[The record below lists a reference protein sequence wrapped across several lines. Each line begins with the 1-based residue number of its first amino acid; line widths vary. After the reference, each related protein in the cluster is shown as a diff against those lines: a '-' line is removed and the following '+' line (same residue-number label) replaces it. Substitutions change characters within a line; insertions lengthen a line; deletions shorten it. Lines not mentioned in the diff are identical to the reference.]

1 MAGVEGAG
9 ELAAAIAR
17 AREAADPYI
26 EGVVAQGEELDD
38 ALDLG
43 FYEFHHVR
51 LEHCILRGMNAVKAS
66 FYDCTLVD
74 CDLSGARLEEAYF
87 SRTRF
92 ANCKLEGA
100 QLTKSFWRTSRL
112 MGCMCRYANW
122 GEVTLEGV
130 RLEDCD
136 LREAFL
142 SEMRLKGRTRL
153 ERCDLAQAD
162 LFRTT
167 LKGMDLSTCDIAGI
181 AVSDTHVE
189 LRGMRIA
196 PEQSADL
203 VGMLGVKFVDGGD

>member
-1 MAGVEGAG
+1 MGELRQAIEDALAREDPYVEGVSASG
-9 ELAAAIAR
+9 E
-17 AREAADPYI
+17 D
-26 EGVVAQGEELDD
+26 LDGLPD
-38 ALDLG
+38 LSFFEFHGLALD
-43 FYEFHHVR
+43 R
-51 LEHCILRGMNAVKAS
+51 CALRGLHAPKAS
-66 FYDCTLVD
+66 FYDCVLRG
-74 CDLSGARLEEAYF
+74 CDLSGSQLEEAYF
-87 SRTRF
+87 ARTQLVS
-92 ANCKLEGA
+92 CKLEGA
-100 QLTKSFWRTSRL
+100 QLTKSFWRSSRL
-112 MGCMCRYANW
+112 ADCMCRYANW

-181 AVSDTHVE
+181 AVSDTHAE

-196 PEQSADL
+196 PEQAVDL
-203 VGMLGVKFVDGGD
+203 VGMLGVKLADGGD